1 VVVEAGVVAEDPADE
16 VELDVGVAVDELV
29 DALVCVVSY
38 EGLPSVGSARPAF
51 QVSARPGD
59 PRAATSLTAGTQA

>member
-1 VVVEAGVVAEDPADE
+1 VVVEAGVVAEAADE